1 MPSSATH
8 PDPRGVDDLVAR
20 FEHEA
25 LPLLDQLYRA
35 ARRYTRTH
43 ADAEDLVQETMLRAY
58 AGFPSFKAGTNIRA
72 WLFTITNNTWI
83 NNHRTASR
91 RPNEWL
97 SGEIGDVSVSV
108 RTRYSHTG
116 QLSAECE
123 ALELLGDD
131 EVREALQKLPEGQRM
146 ALYYADVEGLRY
158 KEIAAVLDMPLGSVM
173 SRIHRGRQN
182 LRKLLANFAI
192 QRGYL
197 REPDDA
203 VIAA

>member
-8 PDPRGVDDLVAR
+8 SNPRGVDDLVAR
-20 FEHEA
+20 FEQEA
-25 LPLLDQLYRA
+25 LPWLDQLYRA

-43 ADAEDLVQETMLRAY
+43 TDAEDLVQETLLRAY
-58 AGFPSFKAGTNIRA
+58 VGFRSFKEGTNIRA
-72 WLFTITNNTWI
+72 WLFTIMNNAWI
-83 NNHRTASR
+83 NNHRTATR

-108 RTRYSHTG
+108 RTPHWRSG

-131 EVREALQKLPEGQRM
+131 EVRDALQKLPEGQRM

-158 KEIAAVLDMPLGSVM
+158 KEIAAVLEMPLGSVM
-173 SRIHRGRQN
+173 SRIHRGRRN
-182 LRKLLANFAI
+182 LRTLLADYAI

-197 REPDDA
+197 RAPDA